1 MKLIKW
7 AVARGWTIELTQE
20 EAENLGQACQDI
32 VDGVSKTSQCYFGIG
47 NLELVKEVDNDIHS
61 WPKSRLGG

>member
-20 EAENLGQACQDI
+20 EAKDLGQACQDI
-32 VDGVSKTSQCYFGIG
+32 VDGASKTSQFYFGIG
-47 NLELVKEVDNDIHS
+47 NLELEKEVDHGIHHS
-61 WPKSRLGG
+61 TRS